1 MRQNKKIDKIPKN
14 KIDFHQNSEGPYG
27 QVYLSKFFFRVNL
40 RIVSSA
46 KRCYDSKLSI
56 TFPLIELHL
65 PQNTAEVLLMVKVRR
80 LVLTNRARIT
90 NAETFVQAVSNT
102 VILVTH
108 MTK

>member
-14 KIDFHQNSEGPYG
+14 KIDFQQNSEG

-56 TFPLIELHL
+56 TFPLIELYL
-65 PQNTAEVLLMVKVRR
+65 PQNTAEVLLMVKVRL